1 MINGR
6 DVMLDSVKTELTFL
20 KKMRQS
26 ALDNIAM
33 QEKLI
38 EMNRTKLC
46 EAHDMMARFEQ
57 RADMCCKLQESLNDF
72 QAGLDALSESKG
84 EPR

>member
-6 DVMLDSVKTELTFL
+6 DEMMDSVTKELTFL

-26 ALDNIAM
+26 ALDNIAV

-38 EMNRTKLC
+38 EAKELL
-46 EAHDMMARFEQ
+46 ERFEK
-57 RADMCCKLQESLNDF
+57 RTEMCETLQESLNDF

>member
-6 DVMLDSVKTELTFL
+6 DEMLENVNKELTFL

-38 EMNRTKLC
+38 EMNRTKLL
-46 EAHDMMARFEQ
+46 EANELMERFEQ
-57 RADMCCKLQESLNDF
+57 RTEMCWKLSNSLNDF

>member
-6 DVMLDSVKTELTFL
+6 DEMLENVNKELTFL

-26 ALDNIAM
+26 TLDNIAM

-38 EMNRTKLC
+38 EMNRTKLL
-46 EAHDMMARFEQ
+46 EANELMERFEQ
-57 RADMCCKLQESLNDF
+57 RTEMCWKLSNSLNDF

>member
-38 EMNRTKLC
+38 EMNRTKLL
-46 EAHDMMARFEQ
+46 EANELMERFEQ
-57 RADMCCKLQESLNDF
+57 RTEMCWKLSNSLNDF